1 MIEYAFWPHKSNDNI
16 QQKAAEYEH
25 DCMILRGSTQQPKLV
40 GEDILNVDP
49 CRQIV
54 TSVQFRDGR
63 REIHAFSP
71 KTGELQ
77 IHFKL

>member
-1 MIEYAFWPHKSNDNI
+1 
-16 QQKAAEYEH
+16 
-25 DCMILRGSTQQPKLV
+25 MILRGSTQQPKLV
-40 GEDILNVDP
+40 GEDIRNVDP

-54 TSVQFRDGR
+54 TSVQFREGR
-63 REIHAFSP
+63 WEIHSFSP